1 MILDQCDEI
10 TECAVIGRA
19 DEQWGEAAVA
29 IVVPGQRSNLT
40 REAVLELFDG
50 ELARFKHPRDVIF
63 VDALPRNVMGKV
75 LKFELR
81 DMVSQRNSG

>member
-1 MILDQCDEI
+1 VL
-10 TECAVIGRA
+10 GK
-19 DEQWGEAAVA
+19 G
-29 IVVPGQRSNLT
+29 SKLT
-40 REAVLELFDG
+40 REGVLSLFNG

-63 VDALPRNVMGKV
+63 SDALPRNVMGKV

>member
-1 MILDQCDEI
+1 VL
-10 TECAVIGRA
+10 GK
-19 DEQWGEAAVA
+19 G
-29 IVVPGQRSNLT
+29 SKLT
-40 REAVLELFDG
+40 REGVLSLFNG

-63 VDALPRNVMGKV
+63 SDVLPRNVMGKV